1 MTLYA
6 VVFAGLGDPQA
17 RLRDGGDEDPYAV
30 HDRFAATLAERG
42 HRVRFDGE
50 LANARADR
58 VVVPGRPAV
67 DGPYAESA
75 EWYGMYLVE
84 SEDVDDLAACCE
96 VLDRFRAQT
105 EIRAFVPE
113 HSGFS
118 GLQAALTGQGGRA

>member
-6 VVFAGLGDPQA
+6 VVFAGLTDPHA
-17 RLRDGGDEDPYAV
+17 RPRDGGDEDPYAV

-42 HRVRFDGE
+42 HRVLFDGE
-50 LANARADR
+50 LASARPDR
-58 VVVPGRPAV
+58 VVVPGRPV
-67 DGPYAESA
+67 VEGPYAESA

-96 VLDRFRAQT
+96 VLDRFHAQT
-105 EIRAFVPE
+105 EIRAFVPD

-118 GLQAALTGQGGRA
+118 AVGAALTGEGGRA